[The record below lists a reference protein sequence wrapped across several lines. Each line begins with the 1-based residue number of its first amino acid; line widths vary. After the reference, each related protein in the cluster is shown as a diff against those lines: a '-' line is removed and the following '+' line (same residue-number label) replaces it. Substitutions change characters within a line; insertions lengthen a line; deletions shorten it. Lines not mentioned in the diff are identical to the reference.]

1 MVAGTLSP
9 CAMARGGPAGGP
21 KATGLSDSGRARKR
35 MLNGFAVRRGAACLT
50 LLGQYSARSWEWA
63 TMAAFGESCRDSGHG
78 FSSVF
83 DPTPTCGPKR

>member
-1 MVAGTLSP
+1 
-9 CAMARGGPAGGP
+9 
-21 KATGLSDSGRARKR
+21 

-78 FSSVF
+78 FSSLFVTGF
-83 DPTPTCGPKR
+83 G